1 MCFGRALEMEGEFQV
16 GEKCVPSEDPG
27 VLAVQVGQMSDAEIC
42 NLTKTTTPP
51 TQTPTPMLRKF
62 NPNPCFQCGLPGH
75 KAVDCPFNQKDKVPK
90 IGGKIHH
97 FLEMQTPVDK
107 ELWAQFLNKCIKAQ
121 TAKKFHRYR
130 KKLQEAVTAAQTTA
144 VAAAAQAAPA
154 ATMAGAKAP
163 KRVTFV
169 KPAET
174 EPKLKMPDPGPSS
187 FRSGGITQPTPRKKP
202 VKIKKEVDEVDSS
215 PGIQVPKLTEEEETI
230 LATLENSGYFQ
241 PSETEGETEPETS
254 EPSESESE

>member
-1 MCFGRALEMEGEFQV
+1 MCFSRALEMEGEFQV

-42 NLTKTTTPP
+42 NLTKLPHHP
-51 TQTPTPMLRKF
+51 LRLPHQCRERF

-75 KAVDCPFNQKDKVPK
+75 KAVDCPFNQKDKVPE

-97 FLEMQTPVDK
+97 FLETQTPVDK
-107 ELWAQFLNKCIKAQ
+107 ELWVEFFNKCVKAQ

-144 VAAAAQAAPA
+144 AVAVAQAAPA
-154 ATMAGAKAP
+154 TTVAGVKAP
-163 KRVTFV
+163 KRVTFA

-174 EPKLKMPDPGPSS
+174 EPKSRIPDPGPTSS
-187 FRSGGITQPTPRKKP
+187 PSGGITQPTPRRKL
-202 VKIKKEVDEVDSS
+202 VKIKREVDEVDSFTRHS
-215 PGIQVPKLTEEEETI
+215 STKTYRGGGNYTGYSGKFGLFLTI
-230 LATLENSGYFQ
+230 RD
-241 PSETEGETEPETS
+241 
-254 EPSESESE
+254 